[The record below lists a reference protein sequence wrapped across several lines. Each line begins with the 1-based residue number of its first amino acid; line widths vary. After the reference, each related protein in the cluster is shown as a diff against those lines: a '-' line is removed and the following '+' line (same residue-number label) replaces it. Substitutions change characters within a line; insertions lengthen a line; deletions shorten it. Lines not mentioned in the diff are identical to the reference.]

1 MNEIDLIS
9 LPTPGKETYE
19 SLFEVAEEYSNN
31 LSVLNLKAEEA
42 IRSDYV
48 TYENYSRAGHSR
60 SHIKFFDPIELED
73 RYTMYVGLRWSRKT
87 ISQVNLVTA
96 LVKTFDL
103 SCGSKDLKLGM
114 IWTDN
119 ADNPGPRLAC
129 FTDFFCELL
138 EMSESEFFLDAVKSG
153 YTSSTSNSCYAY
165 Y

>member
-48 TYENYSRAGHSR
+48 TYSRAGHSR